1 MPAYTV
7 VFEMVDAY
15 ERPTRKEFETVATIA
30 DEAAA
35 LAAAAALATDLG
47 NITEA
52 RILAYT
58 VARRVVYVDTVDAGA
73 NRDEG
78 AIMTL
83 RKEDNKKASIRV
95 PAPINAIFNAD
106 GTLDLTN
113 AIVTA
118 FATNFLTGGDWT
130 FSDGEQAGELVS
142 GYLES

>member
-1 MPAYTV
+1 MPEYMV
-7 VFEMVDAY
+7 VYEMVDAY
-15 ERPTRKEFETVATIA
+15 ERSTRKEFETVVTMV

-58 VARRVVYVDTVDAGA
+58 VAQRVVYVDTVDAGA

-78 AIMTL
+78 AILTL

-106 GTLDLTN
+106 GTVDLTN
-113 AIVTA
+113 AAVTA
-118 FATNFLTGGDWT
+118 LVANFLTGGDWT
-130 FSDGEQAGELVS
+130 FSDGEQATEIVS
-142 GYLES
+142 GYLED